1 MKRISILACHTREMK
16 QIPKV
21 IIKDYLIFSI
31 GLFLM
36 DVALTPF
43 SIYRSITEN
52 TQYPYLGFGIMAIS
66 TFVIFMMCE
75 VITTWGFRLPCD
87 YSKPRD
93 YQIRRLLLIIIPG
106 IILNGCGGWS
116 TIWFD
121 EQGHLTLDRIISD
134 FMKGVFV
141 GMFLLAY
148 MLFVTHLRMQKYVIN
163 ELQEI
168 NSVLENEQ
176 NYLNT
181 QPEEISNKIILSG
194 CRNDSL
200 IVNPQDILYVESM
213 RNYLNVVYF
222 DNSELRLKRL
232 RSTLKDL
239 EKMLTPYPYIF
250 RIHRAFL
257 VNIHFITQV
266 SGNAAGYKVEL
277 FSTNKI
283 LPVSKSYVSIFKEKI
298 KCLGNR

>member
-1 MKRISILACHTREMK
+1 MK

-31 GLFLM
+31 GMFLM
-36 DVALTPF
+36 IVTLEP
-43 SIYRSITEN
+43 YN
-52 TQYPYLGFGIMAIS
+52 TREFINRNEYAHLWFGIEAIL
-66 TFVIFMMCE
+66 FFLFFMLSE
-75 VITTWGFRLPCD
+75 IITTWGFRLPCD
-87 YSKPRD
+87 YTMPSE
-93 YQIRRLLLIIIPG
+93 YQIRRLLHILIPCIV
-106 IILNGCGGWS
+106 LNALFDGEYFSIVNNGWS
-116 TIWFD
+116 GWSSIWFD

-257 VNIHFITQV
+257 VNIRFITQV

-283 LPVSKSYVSIFKEKI
+283 LPVSKSYVSMFKEKI
-298 KCLGNR
+298 KCFGNR